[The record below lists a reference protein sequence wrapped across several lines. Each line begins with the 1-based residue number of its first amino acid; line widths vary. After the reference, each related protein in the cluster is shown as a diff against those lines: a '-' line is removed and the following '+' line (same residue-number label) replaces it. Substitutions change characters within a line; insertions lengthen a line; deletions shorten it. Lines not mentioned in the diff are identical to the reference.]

1 MKEKIMAT
9 YGVYR
14 VTEKK
19 CATCSFWVGGRTI
32 DFRAYKPYYVKA
44 DSGHADC
51 IAQKGKKNTPAAQC
65 QKWKLWE
72 KL

>member
-1 MKEKIMAT
+1 MAT

-44 DSGHADC
+44 DAGHADC
-51 IAQKGKKNTPAAQC
+51 IAQKGKKTTPATQC